1 MSQPPLD
8 LAGLPLADRR
18 IPPGGDWL
26 TPAELAA
33 LTPEILLERTRALAP
48 RVAAAAAEAERLRRP
63 VDEIWNALRAAGYF
77 YMYVPRRF
85 GGLEVTTDQF
95 IDITLPLAEA
105 CPSTAWAASF
115 CAEHNWF
122 VAHFPQETQEALF
135 GGEYP
140 YVVAP
145 GVSTPI
151 GAAIPVEGGYRVTGR
166 WKWGTGVM
174 HADWIIAGALV
185 PGGEA
190 GPPRPLFCLFPAK
203 DAVVLDTWHVAGMA
217 GTGSNDIAVHDLFV
231 PEARAVSLT
240 ALASGRGPGSRDY
253 PNPLYRMPML
263 PFLAMTAAMSALGAA
278 RSVLAAYRG
287 RLATTHVRWGAAAP
301 QAEKPAAQIR
311 LGKADVMIAAAEQ
324 VIRQAGRDNVASG
337 ALEGE
342 AQMQARLSN
351 RARIAYAVQLCREAV
366 ALLAEAAGS
375 SAQRL
380 DQPFQR
386 AQRDLAVISTHVV
399 FDVDTAYELNGR
411 ALLGLPPNSTLV

>member
-1 MSQPPLD
+1 MKD
-8 LAGLPLADRR
+8 TDIAGLPLAERR
-18 IPPGGDWL
+18 IPAGGDWL
-26 TPAELAA
+26 SPEALTA
-33 LTPEILLERTRALAP
+33 LTPGILAERTRALAP

-85 GGLEVTTDQF
+85 GGLEVTTDEF
-95 IDITLPLAEA
+95 IDITLPIAEA

-115 CAEHNWF
+115 CAEHNWI
-122 VAHFPQETQEALF
+122 ASHFPQETQEALF
-135 GGEYP
+135 GGRHP
-140 YVVAP
+140 YIIAP
-145 GVSTPI
+145 GVTTPI
-151 GAAIPVEGGYRVTGR
+151 GEAIPADGGYRVSGR

-185 PGGEA
+185 PASETA
-190 GPPRPLFCLFPAK
+190 RPTPLFCLFPAA
-203 DAVVLDTWHVAGMA
+203 DAVVLDTWYAAGMA
-217 GTGSNDIAVHDLFV
+217 GTGSNDIVARDLFV
-231 PEARAVSLT
+231 PEARTVPLG
-240 ALASGRGPGSRDY
+240 ALASGRAPGSRGYD
-253 PNPLYRMPML
+253 NPIYRMPML

-278 RSVLAAYRG
+278 RLALTAYRE
-287 RLATTHVRWGAAAP
+287 RLGAHARQGAATP

-324 VIRQAGRDNVASG
+324 VVRQAGRDNVASG
-337 ALEGE
+337 ALDGE
-342 AQMQARLSN
+342 AQMAARLAN
-351 RARIAYAVQLCREAV
+351 RARIAWAVSLCREAV

-375 SAQRL
+375 SAQLL

-386 AQRDLAVISTHVV
+386 AQRDLAVISTHIV